1 MAFSVSCR
9 REDVRETLS
18 ALLERVA
25 EEAGDAPALIY
36 GEEIW
41 SYGELLDRSR
51 RAASALAALGV
62 GRGDKVALWLPNVPA
77 WLVLYFALGRLGA
90 VGVAVNTRF
99 RALEVADIL
108 ARSGAKALAMWPGF
122 KDIDFAGLLAEIGE
136 DALAGLERVLVHDE
150 GEAPVPERVAGKPVT
165 AVRALFEASPLADD
179 RAAPGDPC
187 NIFTTSGTTSKPKF
201 VLHGQQP
208 VTRHAR
214 DCVSAFGWDRPGAVS
229 YQATPLCGVF
239 GFSTMMATLAA
250 GAPNVLTPLFTP
262 GAAAD
267 AVRRHRVTHFMGTD
281 DMYAG
286 MLALCEEP
294 EPFPSL
300 RLCGYALFNPTLED
314 FEAKTLA
321 RGVPLIGLYG
331 MSEVGALMAVQKIDA
346 PLEDRLAGGG
356 YPVAP
361 EAVVR
366 VRNVETGELC
376 PPGVSGEVEM
386 RCPSLFLRYEDNPEA
401 TAAAMTKDG
410 FLRTGDAG
418 RMRADGS
425 FIYEARMGDTLRLA
439 GFLTAPSEIEAHI
452 ETHPSV
458 AGCQVV
464 GVATPRGPRAFA
476 FVRPAITAYDETALL
491 AWCRETMA
499 NYKVPVRA
507 VPIDA
512 FPVTHSA
519 NGTKI
524 QKAELRR
531 MAEAMEADAVSMQGA
546 PAL

>member
-1 MAFSVSCR
+1 MTDA
-9 REDVRETLS
+9 RETLS
-18 ALLERVA
+18 ALLERA
-25 EEAGDAPALIY
+25 AADAGNAPALIY
-36 GEEIW
+36 GGETW
-41 SYGELLDRSR
+41 SYADLLERSQK
-51 RAASALAALGV
+51 AASALAALGI

-77 WLVLYFALGRLGA
+77 YLALYFALGRLGA
-90 VGVAVNTRF
+90 VAVAVNTRF

-108 ARSGAKALAMWPGF
+108 SRSGARALAMWPGF
-122 KDIDFAGLLAEIGE
+122 KDIDFAGLLAEI
-136 DALAGLERVLVHDE
+136 DDSALAGLERVLVYDE

-165 AVRALFEASPLADD
+165 AVRALFEAPPLADD

-201 VLHGQQP
+201 VLHGQGP

-250 GAPNVLTPLFTP
+250 GAPNVLAPLFTP
-262 GAAAD
+262 GEAAE
-267 AVRRHRVTHFMGTD
+267 AVRLHNVTHFMGTD

-300 RLCGYALFNPTLED
+300 RLCGYALFNPTLEN
-314 FEAKTLA
+314 FEARALA

-376 PPGVSGEVEM
+376 PPGVSGEVEI
-386 RCPSLFLRYEDNPEA
+386 RCPSLFLRYEGNPEA
-401 TAAAMTKDG
+401 TAAAMTGDG

-425 FIYEARMGDTLRLA
+425 FVYEARMGDTLRLA

-452 ETHPSV
+452 ETHPTV

-476 FVRPAITAYDETALL
+476 FVRPAEGPYDETALL

-507 VPIDA
+507 AAIDA
-512 FPVTHSA
+512 FPVTHSP

-531 MAEAMEADAVSMQGA
+531 MAEALEADAASAQGA
-546 PAL
+546 VAL

>member
-1 MAFSVSCR
+1 M
-9 REDVRETLS
+9 RETLS

-386 RCPSLFLRYEDNPEA
+386 RCPSLFLRYEGNPEA
-401 TAAAMTKDG
+401 TAAAMTEDG

-425 FIYEARMGDTLRLA
+425 FVYEARMGDTLRLA

-464 GVATPRGPRAFA
+464 GVAAPQGPRAFA
-476 FVRPAITAYDETALL
+476 FVRPAGEAVYDETALL

-531 MAEAMEADAVSMQGA
+531 MAEAMEADAASAQGA
-546 PAL
+546 VAL

>member
-1 MAFSVSCR
+1 M
-9 REDVRETLS
+9 RETLS

-36 GEEIW
+36 GSETW

-51 RAASALAALGV
+51 RASSALAALGV

-77 WLVLYFALGRLGA
+77 WLALYFALGRLGA
-90 VGVAVNTRF
+90 VAVAVNTRF

-108 ARSGAKALAMWPGF
+108 SRSGAKALAMWPGF

-136 DALAGLERVLVHDE
+136 DALSGLERVLVYDE

-286 MLALCEEP
+286 MLALREEP

-314 FEAKTLA
+314 FAARTLA

-386 RCPSLFLRYEDNPEA
+386 RCPSLFLRYEGNPEA
-401 TAAAMTKDG
+401 TAAAMTEDG

-425 FIYEARMGDTLRLA
+425 FVYEARMGGTLRLA

-464 GVATPRGPRAFA
+464 GAATPRGPRAFA
-476 FVRPAITAYDETALL
+476 FVRPAGEAVYDETALL

-531 MAEAMEADAVSMQGA
+531 MAEALEAAGDSVQSAVAVQ
-546 PAL
+546 

>member
-1 MAFSVSCR
+1 MT
-9 REDVRETLS
+9 EKRETLS

-25 EEAGDAPALIY
+25 AEAGTAPALIF
-36 GEEIW
+36 GDVTW
-41 SYGELLDRSR
+41 SYAALLDRSR
-51 RAASALAALGV
+51 RAASALATLGI

-77 WLVLYFALGRLGA
+77 YLALYFALGRLGA
-90 VGVAVNTRF
+90 VAVAVNTRF

-108 ARSGAKALAMWPGF
+108 SRSGAKALAMWPGF

-136 DALAGLERVLVHDE
+136 DALAGLERVLVYDE
-150 GEAPVPERVAGKPVT
+150 GEAPVPERVAGMPVT
-165 AVRALFEASPLADD
+165 AVQALFEAPPLAED
-179 RAAPGDPC
+179 RAVPDDPC
-187 NIFTTSGTTSKPKF
+187 NVFTTSGTTSKPKF
-201 VLHGQQP
+201 VLHGQGP

-214 DCVSAFGWDRPGAVS
+214 DCVSAFGWDRQGAVS
-229 YQATPLCGVF
+229 YQATPICGVF

-262 GAAAD
+262 GGAAD
-267 AVRRHRVTHFMGTD
+267 AVRRHEVTHFMGTD

-286 MLALCEEP
+286 MLALRQEP

-314 FEAKTLA
+314 FEARTLA

-331 MSEVGALMAVQKIDA
+331 MSEVGALMAVQRIDA

-356 YPVAP
+356 YPVAA

-386 RCPSLFLRYEDNPEA
+386 RCPSLFLRYEGNPEA
-401 TAAAMTKDG
+401 TAAAMTEDG

-425 FIYEARMGDTLRLA
+425 FVYEARMGDTLRLA
-439 GFLTAPSEIEAHI
+439 GFLTSPSEIEAHV

-476 FVRPAITAYDETALL
+476 FVRPAAEAFYDEAALL

-499 NYKVPVRA
+499 NYKVPARA
-507 VPIDA
+507 VPIDT
-512 FPVTHSA
+512 FPVTHSP

-524 QKAELRR
+524 QKSELRR
-531 MAEAMEADAVSMQGA
+531 MAEVMEPGRRDRTCSPTA
-546 PAL
+546 

>member
-1 MAFSVSCR
+1 MR
-9 REDVRETLS
+9 DVRETLS

-36 GEEIW
+36 GEETW

-90 VGVAVNTRF
+90 VAVAVNTRF

-165 AVRALFEASPLADD
+165 AVRALFEAPPLADD

-214 DCVSAFGWDRPGAVS
+214 DCVSAFGWNLPGAVS

-262 GAAAD
+262 GAAAG

-356 YPVAP
+356 YPVAS

-376 PPGVSGEVEM
+376 PPGISGEVEM

-401 TAAAMTKDG
+401 TAAAMTEDG

-464 GVATPRGPRAFA
+464 GVAAPRGPRAFA
-476 FVRPAITAYDETALL
+476 FVRPAGEAVYDETALL

-531 MAEAMEADAVSMQGA
+531 MAEALEAGAASAQGA
-546 PAL
+546 VAL

>member
-1 MAFSVSCR
+1 MT
-9 REDVRETLS
+9 ETRETLS
-18 ALLERVA
+18 ALLERA
-25 EEAGDAPALIY
+25 AAGAGESPALIY
-36 GEEIW
+36 GGETW
-41 SYGELLDRSR
+41 SYTALLNRSR
-51 RAASALAALGV
+51 RAASALAALGI

-77 WLVLYFALGRLGA
+77 YPALYFALGRLGA
-90 VGVAVNTRF
+90 VTVAVNTRF

-108 ARSGAKALAMWPGF
+108 SRSGAKALAMWPGF

-136 DALAGLERVLVHDE
+136 RPLAGLERVLVYDE
-150 GEAPVPERVAGKPVT
+150 SEAPVPKQVAGKPVT
-165 AVRALFEASPLADD
+165 AVSALFEAPPLAED
-179 RAAPGDPC
+179 RATPDDPC

-201 VLHGQQP
+201 VVHGQAP

-229 YQATPLCGVF
+229 YQATPVCGVF

-262 GAAAD
+262 GEAAD
-267 AVRRHRVTHFMGTD
+267 AVRRHSVTHFMGTD

-286 MLALCEEP
+286 MLALREEP

-314 FEAKTLA
+314 FEARTLA

-331 MSEVGALMAVQKIDA
+331 MSEVGALMAVQKIGA

-356 YPVAP
+356 YPVAS

-366 VRNVETGELC
+366 VRNVETGEPC

-386 RCPSLFLRYEDNPEA
+386 RCPSLFLRYDGNPEA
-401 TAAAMTKDG
+401 TAAAMTEDG

-425 FIYEARMGDTLRLA
+425 FVYEARMGDTLRLA
-439 GFLTAPSEIEAHI
+439 GFLTAPSEIEAHV

-476 FVRPAITAYDETALL
+476 FVRTAGEAIYDETALL

-512 FPVTHSA
+512 FPVTHSP

-531 MAEAMEADAVSMQGA
+531 MAEALEADAVSA
-546 PAL
+546 RCIRE

>member
-1 MAFSVSCR
+1 MT
-9 REDVRETLS
+9 EKRETLS

-25 EEAGDAPALIY
+25 AEAGEAPALIY
-36 GEEIW
+36 GDETW
-41 SYGELLDRSR
+41 SYAALLDRSR
-51 RAASALAALGV
+51 RAASALAAHGI

-77 WLVLYFALGRLGA
+77 YLALYFALGRLGA
-90 VGVAVNTRF
+90 VAVAVNTRF

-108 ARSGAKALAMWPGF
+108 SRSGAKALAVWSGF

-136 DALAGLERVLVHDE
+136 DALAGLERVLVYDE
-150 GEAPVPERVAGKPVT
+150 GEAPVPERIAGKPVT
-165 AVRALFEASPLADD
+165 AVGALFEAPPLAED
-179 RAAPGDPC
+179 RAVTDDSC
-187 NIFTTSGTTSKPKF
+187 NVFTTSGTTSKPKF
-201 VLHGQQP
+201 VLHGQGP

-214 DCVSAFGWDRPGAVS
+214 DCVAAFGWNRPGAVS

-239 GFSTMMATLAA
+239 GFSTVMATLAA

-262 GAAAD
+262 GEAAD
-267 AVRRHRVTHFMGTD
+267 AVQRHEVTHFMGTD

-286 MLALCEEP
+286 MLALRQEP
-294 EPFPSL
+294 QPFPSL
-300 RLCGYALFNPTLED
+300 RFCGYALFNPTLED
-314 FEAKTLA
+314 FEARTLA

-331 MSEVGALMAVQKIDA
+331 MSEVGALMAVQRIDA

-361 EAVVR
+361 EAIVR

-386 RCPSLFLRYEDNPEA
+386 RCPSLFLRYEGNPEA
-401 TAAAMTKDG
+401 TAAAMTEDG
-410 FLRTGDAG
+410 FLRSGDAG

-425 FIYEARMGDTLRLA
+425 FVYEARMGDTLRLA
-439 GFLTAPSEIEAHI
+439 GFLTSPSEIEAHV

-476 FVRPAITAYDETALL
+476 FVRPAAEAFYDEAALL

-499 NYKVPVRA
+499 NYKVPARA
-507 VPIDA
+507 VPIDT
-512 FPVTHSA
+512 FPVTHSP

-531 MAEAMEADAVSMQGA
+531 MAEAVEAAGDSVQSASAAQ
-546 PAL
+546 

>member
-1 MAFSVSCR
+1 MTG
-9 REDVRETLS
+9 ERETLS

-25 EEAGDAPALIY
+25 EDAGEAPALLY
-36 GEEIW
+36 GGETW
-41 SYGELLDRSR
+41 SYADLLARSR
-51 RAASALAALGV
+51 RAASALAGLGI

-77 WLVLYFALGRLGA
+77 WLALYLALGRLGA
-90 VGVAVNTRF
+90 VAVAVNTRF

-108 ARSGAKALAMWPGF
+108 SRSGAKALAMWPGF
-122 KDIDFAGLLAEIGE
+122 KDIDFSGLLAEIGE
-136 DALAGLERVLVHDE
+136 GPLAGLERVLVYDE
-150 GEAPVPERVAGKPVT
+150 SEAPVPKQVAGKPVT
-165 AVRALFEASPLADD
+165 AVSALFGAPPLVED
-179 RAAPGDPC
+179 RATPDVPC

-201 VLHGQQP
+201 VLHGQGP

-229 YQATPLCGVF
+229 YQATPVCGVF

-250 GAPNVLTPLFTP
+250 GAPNVLSPLFTP
-262 GAAAD
+262 GEAAD
-267 AVRRHRVTHFMGTD
+267 AVRRHKVTHFMGTD

-286 MLALCEEP
+286 MLALREEP

-314 FEAKTLA
+314 FETKTLA

-366 VRNVETGELC
+366 VRNVETDELC

-386 RCPSLFLRYEDNPEA
+386 RCPSLFLRYEGNPEA
-401 TAAAMTKDG
+401 TAAAMTEDG

-425 FIYEARMGDTLRLA
+425 FVYEARMGDTLRLA
-439 GFLTAPSEIEAHI
+439 GFLTAPSEIEAHV

-476 FVRPAITAYDETALL
+476 FVRPADDSYDETALL
-491 AWCRETMA
+491 GWCRETMA

-507 VPIDA
+507 APIDA

-531 MAEAMEADAVSMQGA
+531 MAEALEADAASVRSA
-546 PAL
+546 AAL

>member
-1 MAFSVSCR
+1 MTG
-9 REDVRETLS
+9 ERETLS

-25 EEAGDAPALIY
+25 EEAGEAPALLY
-36 GEEIW
+36 DGGSW
-41 SYGELLDRSR
+41 SHAELLDRSR
-51 RAASALAALGV
+51 RAASALAALGI

-77 WLVLYFALGRLGA
+77 WLALYFALGRLGA
-90 VGVAVNTRF
+90 VAVAVNTRF

-136 DALAGLERVLVHDE
+136 DALVGLERVLVYDE
-150 GEAPVPERVAGKPVT
+150 GESPVPERIAGKPVT
-165 AVRALFEASPLADD
+165 AVSALFEAPPLAED
-179 RAAPGDPC
+179 RAAPEDAC

-201 VLHGQQP
+201 VLHGQYP

-250 GAPNVLTPLFTP
+250 GAPNILTPLFTP
-262 GAAAD
+262 GEAANAL
-267 AVRRHRVTHFMGTD
+267 RRHRVTHFMGTD

-286 MLALCEEP
+286 MLALREEP

-314 FEAKTLA
+314 FAARTLA

-331 MSEVGALMAVQKIDA
+331 MSEVGALMAVQRIDA

-356 YPVAP
+356 YPVTP

-386 RCPSLFLRYEDNPEA
+386 RCPSLFLCYEGNPEA
-401 TAAAMTKDG
+401 TAAAMTEDG

-425 FIYEARMGDTLRLA
+425 FVYEARMGDTLRLA

-464 GVATPRGPRAFA
+464 GTATPRGPRAFA
-476 FVRPAITAYDETALL
+476 FVRPADGCYDEAALL

-507 VPIDA
+507 TAIDA

-531 MAEAMEADAVSMQGA
+531 MAEALEADAVSA
-546 PAL
+546 RCIRE

>member
-1 MAFSVSCR
+1 M
-9 REDVRETLS
+9 RETLS

-25 EEAGDAPALIY
+25 AEAGDAPALIY
-36 GEEIW
+36 GGGTW
-41 SYGELLDRSR
+41 SYDDLLDRSR

-77 WLVLYFALGRLGA
+77 WLALYFALGRLGA
-90 VGVAVNTRF
+90 VAVAVNTRF

-108 ARSGAKALAMWPGF
+108 SRSGAKALAMWPGF

-136 DALAGLERVLVHDE
+136 DALAGLERVLVYDE

-165 AVRALFEASPLADD
+165 AVRALFEAPLLAED
-179 RAAPGDPC
+179 RAAPDDPC

-201 VLHGQQP
+201 VLHGQEP

-250 GAPNVLTPLFTP
+250 GAPNVLAPLFTP
-262 GAAAD
+262 GEAAG

-286 MLALCEEP
+286 MLALRGEP

-386 RCPSLFLRYEDNPEA
+386 RCPSLFLRYEGNPEA
-401 TAAAMTKDG
+401 TAAAMTEDG

-425 FIYEARMGDTLRLA
+425 FVYEARMGDTLRLA

-476 FVRPAITAYDETALL
+476 FVRPAGEAVYDETALL

-507 VPIDA
+507 AAIDA
-512 FPVTHSA
+512 FPVTHSP

-531 MAEAMEADAVSMQGA
+531 MAEAMEADTVSMQGA

>member
-1 MAFSVSCR
+1 M
-9 REDVRETLS
+9 RETLS

-25 EEAGDAPALIY
+25 EEAGDAPTLIY
-36 GEEIW
+36 GGETW

-77 WLVLYFALGRLGA
+77 WLALYFALGRLGA
-90 VGVAVNTRF
+90 VAVAVNTRF

-136 DALAGLERVLVHDE
+136 DALAGLERVLVYDE

-165 AVRALFEASPLADD
+165 AVRALFEAPPLAED
-179 RAAPGDPC
+179 RATPDDPC

-201 VLHGQQP
+201 VLHGQEP

-214 DCVSAFGWDRPGAVS
+214 DCVFAFGWDRPGAVS

-250 GAPNVLTPLFTP
+250 CAPNVLAPLFTP
-262 GAAAD
+262 GGAAD

-314 FEAKTLA
+314 FAARTLA

-331 MSEVGALMAVQKIDA
+331 MSEVGALMAVQRIDA

-356 YPVAP
+356 YPVAL

-386 RCPSLFLRYEDNPEA
+386 RCPSLFLRYEDNPKA
-401 TAAAMTKDG
+401 TAAAMTEDG

-476 FVRPAITAYDETALL
+476 FVRPAEGPYDETALL

-507 VPIDA
+507 AAIDA

-524 QKAELRR
+524 QKAELRL
-531 MAEAMEADAVSMQGA
+531 MAESMEADATSAQSA
-546 PAL
+546 AAL

>member
-1 MAFSVSCR
+1 MT
-9 REDVRETLS
+9 EKRETLS

-25 EEAGDAPALIY
+25 AEAGTAPALIF
-36 GEEIW
+36 GDVTW
-41 SYGELLDRSR
+41 SYAALLDRSR
-51 RAASALAALGV
+51 RAASALATLGI

-77 WLVLYFALGRLGA
+77 YLALYFALGRLGA
-90 VGVAVNTRF
+90 VAVAVNTRF

-108 ARSGAKALAMWPGF
+108 SRSGAKALAMWPGF

-136 DALAGLERVLVHDE
+136 DALAGLERVLVYDE
-150 GEAPVPERVAGKPVT
+150 GEAPVPERVAGMPVT
-165 AVRALFEASPLADD
+165 AVQALFEAPPLAEDCAVPD
-179 RAAPGDPC
+179 DPC
-187 NIFTTSGTTSKPKF
+187 NVFTTSGTTSKPKF
-201 VLHGQQP
+201 VLHGQGP

-214 DCVSAFGWDRPGAVS
+214 DCVSAFGWDRQGAVS
-229 YQATPLCGVF
+229 YQATPICGVF

-262 GAAAD
+262 GGAAD
-267 AVRRHRVTHFMGTD
+267 AVRRHEVTHFMGTD

-286 MLALCEEP
+286 MLALRQEP

-314 FEAKTLA
+314 FEARTLA

-331 MSEVGALMAVQKIDA
+331 MSEVGALMAVQRIDA

-356 YPVAP
+356 YPVAA

-386 RCPSLFLRYEDNPEA
+386 RCPSLFLRYEGNPEA
-401 TAAAMTKDG
+401 TAAAMTEDG

-425 FIYEARMGDTLRLA
+425 FVYEARMGDTLRLA
-439 GFLTAPSEIEAHI
+439 GFLTSPSEIEAHV

-476 FVRPAITAYDETALL
+476 FVRPAAEAFYDEAALL

-499 NYKVPVRA
+499 NYKVPARA
-507 VPIDA
+507 VPIDT
-512 FPVTHSA
+512 FPVTHSP

-524 QKAELRR
+524 QKSELRR
-531 MAEAMEADAVSMQGA
+531 MAEVMEPGRRDRTCSPTA
-546 PAL
+546 

>member
-1 MAFSVSCR
+1 M
-9 REDVRETLS
+9 RETLS

-25 EEAGDAPALIY
+25 DETGDAPALIY
-36 GEEIW
+36 GEETW
-41 SYGELLDRSR
+41 SYADLLDRSR
-51 RAASALAALGV
+51 RAASSMAALGV

-77 WLVLYFALGRLGA
+77 WLAFYFALGRLGA
-90 VGVAVNTRF
+90 VAVAVNTRF

-108 ARSGAKALAMWPGF
+108 SRSGAKALAMWPGF
-122 KDIDFAGLLAEIGE
+122 KDIDFSGLLAEIGA
-136 DALAGLERVLVHDE
+136 DVLADLEHILVYDE

-165 AVRALFEASPLADD
+165 AVRALFEAPPLADD
-179 RAAPGDPC
+179 RAEPDDPC

-201 VLHGQQP
+201 VLHGQDP

-229 YQATPLCGVF
+229 YQATPICGVF
-239 GFSTMMATLAA
+239 GFSTMMATVAA

-262 GAAAD
+262 GEAAE
-267 AVRRHRVTHFMGTD
+267 AVCRHRVTHFMGTD
-281 DMYAG
+281 DMYAS
-286 MLALCEEP
+286 MLALREEP

-331 MSEVGALMAVQKIDA
+331 MSEVGALMAVQKTDA

-386 RCPSLFLRYEDNPEA
+386 RCPSLFLRYEGNPAA
-401 TAAAMTKDG
+401 TAAAMTEDG

-425 FIYEARMGDTLRLA
+425 FVYEARMGDTLRLA

-452 ETHPSV
+452 ETHPTV

-476 FVRPAITAYDETALL
+476 FVRPAAGPYEEAALL

-507 VPIDA
+507 AAIDA

-531 MAEAMEADAVSMQGA
+531 MAEAMEADAVSVQSA
-546 PAL
+546 SAAE

>member
-1 MAFSVSCR
+1 MT
-9 REDVRETLS
+9 EERETLS

-25 EEAGDAPALIY
+25 EEAGEAPALLY
-36 GEEIW
+36 GGETW
-41 SYGELLDRSR
+41 SYADLLGRSR
-51 RAASALAALGV
+51 RAASALAALGI

-77 WLVLYFALGRLGA
+77 WLALYFALGRLGA
-90 VGVAVNTRF
+90 VAVAINTRF

-108 ARSGAKALAMWPGF
+108 SRSGAKALAMWPGF

-136 DALAGLERVLVHDE
+136 EPLAGLERVLVYDE
-150 GEAPVPERVAGKPVT
+150 GEAPVPERVAGRPAT
-165 AVRALFEASPLADD
+165 AVRALFEAPPLAED
-179 RAAPGDPC
+179 RATPDDPC

-201 VLHGQQP
+201 VLHGQGP

-229 YQATPLCGVF
+229 YQATPVCGVF

-250 GAPNVLTPLFTP
+250 GAPNVLSPLFTP
-262 GAAAD
+262 GEAAE

-286 MLALCEEP
+286 MLALREEP

-361 EAVVR
+361 EAAVR

-386 RCPSLFLRYEDNPEA
+386 HCPSLFLRYEGNPEA
-401 TAAAMTKDG
+401 TAAAMTEDG

-425 FIYEARMGDTLRLA
+425 FVYEARMGDTLRLA
-439 GFLTAPSEIEAHI
+439 GFLTAPSEVEAHI

-476 FVRPAITAYDETALL
+476 FVRTAGEAIYDETALL

-507 VPIDA
+507 APIDA

-524 QKAELRR
+524 QKTELRR
-531 MAEAMEADAVSMQGA
+531 MAEAMEADAVSVRSA
-546 PAL
+546 AAL

>member
-1 MAFSVSCR
+1 M
-9 REDVRETLS
+9 RETLS

-36 GEEIW
+36 GGETW

-62 GRGDKVALWLPNVPA
+62 GRGDNVALWLPNVPA
-77 WLVLYFALGRLGA
+77 WLALYFALGRLGA
-90 VGVAVNTRF
+90 VAVAVNTRF

-136 DALAGLERVLVHDE
+136 DALAGLERVLVYDE

-165 AVRALFEASPLADD
+165 AVRALFEARPMAADC
-179 RAAPGDPC
+179 AAPNDPC

-201 VLHGQQP
+201 VLHGQEP

-214 DCVSAFGWDRPGAVS
+214 DCVSAFGWDRPGTVS

-250 GAPNVLTPLFTP
+250 GAPNVLAPLFTP
-262 GAAAD
+262 GEAAGAI
-267 AVRRHRVTHFMGTD
+267 RRHRVTHFMGTD

-286 MLALCEEP
+286 MLALREEP

-314 FEAKTLA
+314 FAARTLA

-386 RCPSLFLRYEDNPEA
+386 RCPSLFLRYEDNLEA
-401 TAAAMTKDG
+401 TAAAMTEDG

-458 AGCQVV
+458 SGCQVV

-476 FVRPAITAYDETALL
+476 FVRPAEGSYDEVALL

-507 VPIDA
+507 AAVDA

-531 MAEAMEADAVSMQGA
+531 MAEALEAAGDSVQSAVAVQ
-546 PAL
+546 

>member
-1 MAFSVSCR
+1 M
-9 REDVRETLS
+9 RETLS

-25 EEAGDAPALIY
+25 AEAGDAPALIY
-36 GEEIW
+36 GDGAW
-41 SYGELLDRSR
+41 SYDDLLDRSR

-77 WLVLYFALGRLGA
+77 WLALYFALGRLGA
-90 VGVAVNTRF
+90 VAVAVNTRF

-108 ARSGAKALAMWPGF
+108 SRSGAKALAMWPGF

-136 DALAGLERVLVHDE
+136 DALSGLERVLVYDE

-165 AVRALFEASPLADD
+165 SVRSLFDAPPLAED
-179 RAAPGDPC
+179 RATPDDPC

-201 VLHGQQP
+201 VLHGQEP

-262 GAAAD
+262 GEAAG
-267 AVRRHRVTHFMGTD
+267 AVRRHKVTHFMGTD

-286 MLALCEEP
+286 MLALRGEP

-314 FEAKTLA
+314 FAARTLA

-366 VRNVETGELC
+366 VRNVETDELC

-386 RCPSLFLRYEDNPEA
+386 RCPSLFLRYEGNPEA
-401 TAAAMTKDG
+401 TAAAMTEDG

-425 FIYEARMGDTLRLA
+425 FVYEARMGDTLRLA

-476 FVRPAITAYDETALL
+476 FVRPAGEAVYDETALL

-531 MAEAMEADAVSMQGA
+531 MAEAMEAGAVSMQGA

>member
-1 MAFSVSCR
+1 M
-9 REDVRETLS
+9 RETLS
-18 ALLERVA
+18 ALLERVT

-36 GEEIW
+36 GGGTW
-41 SYGELLDRSR
+41 SYDDLLDRSR

-62 GRGDKVALWLPNVPA
+62 GRGDKVAIWLPNVPA
-77 WLVLYFALGRLGA
+77 WLALYFALGRLGA
-90 VGVAVNTRF
+90 VAVAVNTRF

-108 ARSGAKALAMWPGF
+108 SRSGAKALAMWPGF

-136 DALAGLERVLVHDE
+136 DALAGLERVLVYDE
-150 GEAPVPERVAGKPVT
+150 GEAPVPEQVAGMPVT
-165 AVRALFEASPLADD
+165 AIRALFEALPLSED
-179 RAAPGDPC
+179 RAAPDDPC
-187 NIFTTSGTTSKPKF
+187 NIFTTSGTTSRPKF
-201 VLHGQQP
+201 VLHGQEP

-250 GAPNVLTPLFTP
+250 GAPDVLTPLFTP
-262 GAAAD
+262 GAAAE

-286 MLALCEEP
+286 MLALREEP

-376 PPGVSGEVEM
+376 PPGLSGEVEM
-386 RCPSLFLRYEDNPEA
+386 RCPSLFLRYEGNPEA
-401 TAAAMTKDG
+401 TAAAMTEDG

-425 FIYEARMGDTLRLA
+425 FVYEARMGDTLRLA

-476 FVRPAITAYDETALL
+476 FVRPAGEAVYDETALL

-507 VPIDA
+507 AAIDA
-512 FPVTHSA
+512 FPVTHSP

-531 MAEAMEADAVSMQGA
+531 MAEAMEADTVSMQGA

>member
-1 MAFSVSCR
+1 MTR
-9 REDVRETLS
+9 TPETLS
-18 ALLERVA
+18 ALLESA
-25 EEAGDAPALIY
+25 AAKAGGAPALIH
-36 GEEIW
+36 GGGTW
-41 SYGELLDRSR
+41 SYSFLLDQSR
-51 RAASALAALGV
+51 RAAGALAALGI
-62 GRGDKVALWLPNVPA
+62 GRGDRVALWLPNVPA
-77 WLVLYFALGRLGA
+77 YLALYFALGRLGA
-90 VGVAVNTRF
+90 VAVAVNTRF
-99 RALEVADIL
+99 RALEAADIL
-108 ARSGAKALAMWPGF
+108 SRSGAKALVMWPGF
-122 KDIDFAGLLAEIGE
+122 KDIDFSGLLTEIGG
-136 DALAGLERVLVHDE
+136 DALAGLERVLVYDE
-150 GEAPVPERVAGKPVT
+150 GEAPIPERIAGKPVSG
-165 AVRALFEASPLADD
+165 VQALFRAPPLLED

-201 VLHGQQP
+201 VLHGQAP

-250 GAPNVLTPLFTP
+250 GAPNVLAPLFSP
-262 GAAAD
+262 GEAAD
-267 AVRRHRVTHFMGTD
+267 AVQRHRVTHFMGTD

-286 MLALCEEP
+286 MLASREEP
-294 EPFPSL
+294 RPFPSL

-314 FEAKTLA
+314 FEARTLA

-331 MSEVGALMAVQKIDA
+331 MSEVGALMAVQRMDA
-346 PLEDRLAGGG
+346 PLADRLAGGG

-361 EAVVR
+361 EAAVR
-366 VRNVETGELC
+366 VRDVGTGELC
-376 PPGVSGEVEM
+376 PPGVSGEVEI
-386 RCPSLFLRYEDNPEA
+386 RCPSLFLRYDGNMDA
-401 TAAAMTKDG
+401 TAAAMTEDG

-418 RMRADGS
+418 HMRADGS
-425 FIYEARMGDTLRLA
+425 FVYEARMGDTLRLA
-439 GFLTAPSEIEAHI
+439 GFLTSPGEIEAHV
-452 ETHPSV
+452 ETHPAV

-476 FVRPAITAYDETALL
+476 FVRPADTASYDEAAVL

-507 VPIDA
+507 AAIDA

-531 MAEAMEADAVSMQGA
+531 MAEAMEANADSVQAV
-546 PAL
+546 PAA

>member
-1 MAFSVSCR
+1 M
-9 REDVRETLS
+9 RETLS

-36 GEEIW
+36 GEETW
-41 SYGELLDRSR
+41 SHDELLDRSR
-51 RAASALAALGV
+51 RAASALVALGV

-77 WLVLYFALGRLGA
+77 WLALYFALGRLGA
-90 VGVAVNTRF
+90 VAVAVNTRF

-108 ARSGAKALAMWPGF
+108 SRSGAKALAMWPGF

-136 DALAGLERVLVHDE
+136 DALAGLERVLVYDE
-150 GEAPVPERVAGKPVT
+150 GEVPVPEQVADKPVT
-165 AVRALFEASPLADD
+165 AVRALFEAPALAED

-201 VLHGQQP
+201 VLHGQEP

-214 DCVSAFGWDRPGAVS
+214 DCVSAFGWDRPGTVS
-229 YQATPLCGVF
+229 YQATPFCGVF

-250 GAPNVLTPLFTP
+250 GAPNVLAPLFTP
-262 GAAAD
+262 GEAAD

-314 FEAKTLA
+314 FAARTLA

-331 MSEVGALMAVQKIDA
+331 MSEVGALMAVQRIDA

-401 TAAAMTKDG
+401 TAAAMTEDG

-476 FVRPAITAYDETALL
+476 FVRPAEGSYDEVALL

-507 VPIDA
+507 AAVDA

-531 MAEAMEADAVSMQGA
+531 MAEALEAAGDSVQSAVAVQ
-546 PAL
+546 

>member
-1 MAFSVSCR
+1 MSDAG
-9 REDVRETLS
+9 ETLS
-18 ALLERVA
+18 ALLERA
-25 EEAGDAPALIY
+25 AAEAGEAPALIY
-36 GEEIW
+36 GGETW
-41 SYGELLDRSR
+41 SYSALLDRSR
-51 RAASALAALGV
+51 RAASALAGLGI
-62 GRGDKVALWLPNVPA
+62 GRGDKVALWLPNVPSY
-77 WLVLYFALGRLGA
+77 LVLYFALGRLGA
-90 VGVAVNTRF
+90 VAVAVNTRF

-122 KDIDFAGLLAEIGE
+122 KDIDFAALLAEIDE
-136 DALAGLERVLVHDE
+136 AVLAGLERVLVYDE
-150 GEAPVPERVAGKPVT
+150 GEAPVPERVAGRPAT
-165 AVRALFEASPLADD
+165 AVRALFEAQPLAAD
-179 RAAPGDPC
+179 RAGPEDPC

-201 VLHGQQP
+201 VLHGQGP

-214 DCVSAFGWDRPGAVS
+214 DCVSAFGWDRPGAVT

-250 GAPNVLTPLFTP
+250 GAPNVLAPLFTP
-262 GAAAD
+262 GEAAA

-286 MLALCEEP
+286 MLALRQEP
-294 EPFPSL
+294 EPFPSF
-300 RLCGYALFNPTLED
+300 RLCGYALFNPTLEA
-314 FEAKTLA
+314 FEARALA

-331 MSEVGALMAVQKIDA
+331 MSEVGALMAVQKLDA

-376 PPGVSGEVEM
+376 PPGISGEVEI

-401 TAAAMTKDG
+401 TAAAMTEDG

-425 FIYEARMGDTLRLA
+425 FVYEARMGDTLRLA

-458 AGCQVV
+458 AGCQIV

-476 FVRPAITAYDETALL
+476 FVRPAEGRYDERAVL

-507 VPIDA
+507 AVIDA
-512 FPVTHSA
+512 FPVTYSA

-531 MAEAMEADAVSMQGA
+531 MAEAMEPDAVPAPIA
-546 PAL
+546 PASPR

>member
-1 MAFSVSCR
+1 M
-9 REDVRETLS
+9 RETLS

-25 EEAGDAPALIY
+25 EESGDAPALIY
-36 GEEIW
+36 GEETW
-41 SYGELLDRSR
+41 SYADLLDRSR
-51 RAASALAALGV
+51 RAAAALAELGI
-62 GRGDKVALWLPNVPA
+62 GRGDKVALWLPNAPA
-77 WLVLYFALGRLGA
+77 WLALYFALGRLGA
-90 VGVAVNTRF
+90 VAVAVNTRF

-108 ARSGAKALAMWPGF
+108 SRSGAKALAMWPGF

-136 DALAGLERVLVHDE
+136 DALAGLERVLVYDE
-150 GEAPVPERVAGKPVT
+150 GEAPVPERVAGRPVT
-165 AVRALFEASPLADD
+165 AVRALFDAPPLADD
-179 RAAPGDPC
+179 RAAPDDPC

-201 VLHGQQP
+201 VLHGQGP

-214 DCVSAFGWDRPGAVS
+214 DCVAAFGWDRPGAVS

-250 GAPNVLTPLFTP
+250 GAPNVLAPLFTP
-262 GAAAD
+262 GEAAE
-267 AVRRHRVTHFMGTD
+267 AVRRHKVTHFMGTD

-286 MLALCEEP
+286 MLAAREEP

-314 FEAKTLA
+314 FEARTLA

-366 VRNVETGELC
+366 VRNVETGALC

-386 RCPSLFLRYEDNPEA
+386 RCPSLFLCYEGNPEA
-401 TAAAMTKDG
+401 TAAAMTEDG

-425 FIYEARMGDTLRLA
+425 FVYEARMGDTLRLA
-439 GFLTAPSEIEAHI
+439 RVPHQPERDRGAYRNAPLCRRLPGRRRRHA
-452 ETHPSV
+452 
-458 AGCQVV
+458 AR
-464 GVATPRGPRAFA
+464 APRLRLRAPGR
-476 FVRPAITAYDETALL
+476 RP
-491 AWCRETMA
+491 
-499 NYKVPVRA
+499 
-507 VPIDA
+507 
-512 FPVTHSA
+512 
-519 NGTKI
+519 
-524 QKAELRR
+524 LRR
-531 MAEAMEADAVSMQGA
+531 NGA
-546 PAL
+546 PRLVPGDHGQLQGTRPRRRHRRLPRHPQRQRRQDPESRTPPHGGGHGSGCGFRAKCFSG

>member
-1 MAFSVSCR
+1 MT
-9 REDVRETLS
+9 EKRETLS

-25 EEAGDAPALIY
+25 NCKARAPAVIY
-36 GEEIW
+36 GGETW
-41 SYGELLDRSR
+41 SYAELLDRSR
-51 RAASALAALGV
+51 RAASALAALGI

-77 WLVLYFALGRLGA
+77 WPALYFALGRLGA
-90 VGVAVNTRF
+90 VAVAVNTRF

-108 ARSGAKALAMWPGF
+108 SRSGAKALAMWPGF
-122 KDIDFAGLLAEIGE
+122 KDIDFAGLLAEIDDG
-136 DALAGLERVLVHDE
+136 ALAGLERVLVHDE
-150 GEAPVPERVAGKPVT
+150 GEAPVPDRIAGLPVT
-165 AVRALFEASPLADD
+165 AVRALFEAPPMADD
-179 RAAPGDPC
+179 RAGPDDSC
-187 NIFTTSGTTSKPKF
+187 NVFTTSGTTSKPKF
-201 VLHGQQP
+201 VLHGQHP

-262 GAAAD
+262 GEAAD

-286 MLALCEEP
+286 MLALRGEP

-314 FEAKTLA
+314 FAARTLA

-331 MSEVGALMAVQKIDA
+331 MSEVGALMAVQKLDA

-386 RCPSLFLRYEDNPEA
+386 RCPSLFLRYEGNPEA
-401 TAAAMTKDG
+401 TAAAMTEDG

-425 FIYEARMGDTLRLA
+425 FVYEARMGDTLRLA

-476 FVRPAITAYDETALL
+476 FVRPADEATYDETALI

-512 FPVTHSA
+512 FPVTYSA

-531 MAEAMEADAVSMQGA
+531 MAEALEVDAVSMQGA